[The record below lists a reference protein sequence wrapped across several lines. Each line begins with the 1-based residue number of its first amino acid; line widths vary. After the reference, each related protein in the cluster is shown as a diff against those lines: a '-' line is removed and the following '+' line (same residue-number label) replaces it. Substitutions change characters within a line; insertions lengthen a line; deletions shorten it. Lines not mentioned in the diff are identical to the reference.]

1 MPNDLLMQQS
11 RLDTGESDFTNWYDK
26 RNSRFPRQ
34 LTNMFEAFSCI
45 HLHPNPMAWRL
56 DRLEGMPSVL
66 DDVRSAQC
74 SIKNFPLSR
83 EKVLE
88 HVSLGIH

>member
-1 MPNDLLMQQS
+1 
-11 RLDTGESDFTNWYDK
+11 
-26 RNSRFPRQ
+26 
-34 LTNMFEAFSCI
+34 MFEAFSCV
-45 HLHPNPMAWRL
+45 HLHPNPKAWRL

-88 HVSLGIH
+88 HVSLGLATFETVRGIRSHLEPEGQSRRAHLVGIIV

>member
-1 MPNDLLMQQS
+1 MFL
-11 RLDTGESDFTNWYDK
+11 
-26 RNSRFPRQ
+26 RQ
-34 LTNMFEAFSCI
+34 RTNMFEAFSCV
-45 HLHPNPMAWRL
+45 HLHPNPKAWRL

-88 HVSLGIH
+88 HVSLGLVHV